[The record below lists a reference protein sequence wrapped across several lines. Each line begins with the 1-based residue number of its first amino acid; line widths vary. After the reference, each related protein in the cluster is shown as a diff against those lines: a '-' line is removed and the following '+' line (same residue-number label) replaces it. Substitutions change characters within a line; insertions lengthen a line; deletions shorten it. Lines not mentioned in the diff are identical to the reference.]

1 MKWIK
6 RFLRLFFPHRLVSFT
21 YWLVH
26 FFIIIFM
33 IVTRMCIEMRQCL
46 LSLSPSRKKTH
57 LQTCI
62 LLIIFVKLIDS
73 NSWNF
78 PINRFSKDCILMRR
92 QAFTWTTCAFPFSQW
107 NNTGCFYCIPSH
119 WTGSWS
125 NKDLIMKQN
134 ATGEQNGLMDG
145 WHGIFFI

>member
-1 MKWIK
+1 M
-6 RFLRLFFPHRLVSFT
+6 
-21 YWLVH
+21 
-26 FFIIIFM
+26 
-33 IVTRMCIEMRQCL
+33 
-46 LSLSPSRKKTH
+46 
-57 LQTCI
+57 
-62 LLIIFVKLIDS
+62 KLIDS

-145 WHGIFFI
+145 WHGIFLFNSELPLKLYIYIYHSIIFIYIFFASFKHQATRWQLKKKERERETQVECLRMQFEPCDWKWF